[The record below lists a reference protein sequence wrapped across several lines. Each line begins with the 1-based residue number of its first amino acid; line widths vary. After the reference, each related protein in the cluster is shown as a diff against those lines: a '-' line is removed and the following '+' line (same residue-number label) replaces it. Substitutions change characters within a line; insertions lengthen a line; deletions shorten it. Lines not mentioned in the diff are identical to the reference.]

1 MSPKCRR
8 TTADAA
14 RGRVGEPP
22 DHKLREQAKF
32 REKKLQVDLDRHR
45 LISTDASA
53 YPAAVF
59 RPSIPSFTHA
69 LVATLVV
76 TGCSVTV
83 QPIRTPNRVAGH
95 SISPPTNE
103 TPVAYLDEAPSELPV
118 ASCPDAAPPPV
129 LDSTAKFVLQN
140 GHERPIMRLAVSA
153 DGRILASS
161 GLDGTVR
168 VWDVRAGI
176 LLRKLGTAGVFVNGL
191 SLSANG
197 KRLAY
202 YAPDGSPEG
211 LAIRIVDLDRPTAPR
226 SVTPFYGS
234 FELSSDGKKL
244 AIAVDKL
251 MLFDV
256 ESGALLLDV
265 PLGMPSPM
273 ALDVAFDKTNARIA
287 ITAPGQAVIVDSTKG
302 TILHRLTTNY
312 TTIGDVPSNIEFAKD
327 AVIIRSAVGTVTQH
341 SLMAGMAPV
350 TLPGKYRDLAVAGNR
365 LWVAETTTAN
375 VMAFALPNLTPIKLP
390 TVNAARAELIAASA
404 DESTVVFA
412 SRRLDPT
419 TKYASSYSDA
429 GSRIDARDAETM
441 HAVRTIEGRET
452 GIDAISLN
460 PAGDQLVTGSNQGE
474 LGRWN
479 LRDGSRTTPMLDEAR
494 DRGRTVGITY
504 ASDGSVFV
512 STNGSYA
519 VRARDGKTALNR
531 RYWLPHDGHSVRF
544 TGIVPKTNN
553 LITAAMRTDRKVSR
567 TKKLQNGMPQ
577 IDETFDVIVDR
588 WDLSGP
594 TFDSGA
600 NRNSEIARPPGK
612 TVARVPHE
620 AHQLA
625 MSPKGDLLAI
635 EGAHELALMRLDTGA
650 IAWVAPLQTIILGST
665 KQPDGALDHQA
676 RWTTFSPDGKLLLL
690 STRRLERNK
699 QGIQIFVPI
708 LLVFDTTNGH
718 VVATHRLDTN
728 GPVAWRNGKVF
739 VGGARPVL
747 LDAPKMT
754 MRARIVALDNTITAV
769 TLHPTRDHFVIGG
782 DGGATSFVDENG
794 GITATLVATPNG
806 EWIAAAPDGAYRSS
820 IDGARAMAWTF
831 TSPLEG
837 FSFERFAA
845 RFDKPDVIAR
855 RLMGEPSPANVSLAR
870 PPRLNI
876 KGVHGGVVNTPD
888 RTLTLAATTWSAS
901 RVDRIRAFVD
911 GRPVAEELVCARDGE
926 ATLKIPLHAG
936 QNRVGLVAY
945 DSEGHASNTQDLD
958 VVSTSVLAEKP
969 NLYVVSIG
977 VSRYPNMPLEQQ
989 LDFADDDARAVAE
1002 SLQHQAG
1009 KDKAFAKIF
1018 TTTLLDDKVTVRSV
1032 EDAVASLRVMRPDD
1046 LGVVFFAGHGAKLA
1060 EGKMVFMTN
1069 QASFVRASAEIHGI
1083 GWDKIHRGLSPVRGR
1098 VLMMLDACHAGHLTT
1113 EIVAPNEELARQLT
1127 AGNRAGVFIFSAA
1140 RGSQF
1145 SYEVPPRGSGS
1156 SSRGLELAWTGQKPP
1171 PMTQEL
1177 AGGHGLFTS
1186 ALLEAL
1192 AGEAPD
1198 VDRSG
1203 ATEVGELVD
1212 YVTERVR
1219 AASNGKQT
1227 PWVARREMFGE
1238 FFVVPA
1244 KK

>member
-1 MSPKCRR
+1 
-8 TTADAA
+8 
-14 RGRVGEPP
+14 
-22 DHKLREQAKF
+22 
-32 REKKLQVDLDRHR
+32 
-45 LISTDASA
+45 
-53 YPAAVF
+53 VF
-59 RPSIPSFTHA
+59 RSSTPSFAHA
-69 LVATLVV
+69 LVAILVV

-83 QPIRTPNRVAGH
+83 QPIRAPLRHDGQ
-95 SISPPTNE
+95 SISTSAN
-103 TPVAYLDEAPSELPV
+103 EAPVVRLDAPLPELPA

-140 GHERPIMRLAVSA
+140 GHEKGIMRIAVSA
-153 DGRILASS
+153 DGRTLASA

-176 LLRKLGTAGVFVNGL
+176 LLRKFGTAGVFVSGL
-191 SLSANG
+191 SLSADG

-211 LAIRIVDLDRPTAPR
+211 LAIRIVDLDRPAPPR

-251 MLFDV
+251 MVFDAD
-256 ESGALLLDV
+256 SGALLLDV

-273 ALDVAFDKTNARIA
+273 ALDVAFDETNSRIA
-287 ITAPGQAVIVDSTKG
+287 ITAPGQAVVVDASKG

-312 TTIGDVPSNIEFAKD
+312 TTVGDAPSNIVFARD
-327 AVIIRSAVGTVTQH
+327 RVLIRSATGVITQH
-341 SLMAGMAPV
+341 SLAAGAAPV
-350 TLPGKYRDLAVAGNR
+350 TLPGKYSDLAVAGNR
-365 LWVAETTTAN
+365 LWVAETMTAN
-375 VMAFALPNLTPIKLP
+375 VKAFALPNLTPISLP
-390 TVNAARAELIAASA
+390 AVNPARAELVTASA
-404 DESTVVFA
+404 DSSTVVFA
-412 SRRLDPT
+412 SRRLDLHLAFAAT
-419 TKYASSYSDA
+419 HSDA
-429 GSRIDARDAETM
+429 GSRIDARDAESM
-441 HAVRTIEGRET
+441 HPLRTIEGRET
-452 GIDAISLN
+452 GIDAISVN
-460 PAGDQLVTGSNQGE
+460 PAGDQLVTGSIQGE

-479 LRDGSRTTPMLDEAR
+479 LRDGSRTEPMLDEAR

-504 ASDGSVFV
+504 ASDGTVFV

-519 VRARDGKTALNR
+519 VRARDAKTALTK
-531 RYWLPHDGHSVRF
+531 RYWLPKHGHSVRF
-544 TGIVPKTNN
+544 TGFVPKTND
-553 LITAAMRTDRKVSR
+553 LITVAMRTDRKVST
-567 TKKLQNGMPQ
+567 TKKLPNGVPQ
-577 IDETFDVIVDR
+577 IDETYDVVVDR

-594 TFDSGA
+594 TFDSVAKKNGD
-600 NRNSEIARPPGK
+600 IAPPPGK
-612 TVARVPHE
+612 TIARVPHE
-620 AHQLA
+620 AHQVV
-625 MSPKGDLLAI
+625 MSPSGDLLAI
-635 EGAHELALMRLDTGA
+635 EGANQLAVMRLSTGA
-650 IAWVAPLQTIILGST
+650 IAWVVPLQTIILGSP
-665 KQPDGALDHQA
+665 KQPDGALDHQS
-676 RWTTFSPDGKLLLL
+676 RWTTFSPDGKSLLL

-699 QGIQIFVPI
+699 QGIQVYVPT
-708 LLVFDTTNGH
+708 LFVFDAANGH
-718 VVATHRLDTN
+718 ITATHRLDTN
-728 GPVAWRNGKVF
+728 GPLAWRNGKVF

-754 MRARIVALDNTITAV
+754 VRARIAALDNTITAV

-782 DGGATSFVDENG
+782 DAGATSFVDENG
-794 GITATLVATPNG
+794 GITATLLATPNG

-820 IDGARAMAWTF
+820 IDGARALAWSF
-831 TSPLEG
+831 VSPLEG

-845 RFDKPDVIAR
+845 RFDKPEVIAR
-855 RLMGEPSPANVSLAR
+855 RLMGESSPANVSLAR

-876 KGVHGGVVNTPD
+876 KGVHGGVVSTPD
-888 RTLTLAATTWSAS
+888 RSLTLATTTSSAS
-901 RVDRIRAFVD
+901 RVDRVRAFVD
-911 GRPVAEELVCARDGE
+911 GRPVAEQLVCAREGD

-945 DSEGHASNTQDLD
+945 DAEGQASNTQNLD
-958 VVSTSVLAEKP
+958 VVSTSPLAEKP
-969 NLYVVSIG
+969 NLYVIAIG
-977 VSRYPNMPLEQQ
+977 VSSYPNMPLEQQ
-989 LDFADDDARAVAE
+989 LDYADDDARSVVE

-1009 KDKAFAKIF
+1009 QGKPFAKIF
-1018 TTTLLDDKVTVRSV
+1018 TTTLIDNKVTVRSV
-1032 EDAVASLRVMRPDD
+1032 EDAIANLRVMRPDD
-1046 LGVVFFAGHGAKLA
+1046 LGVVFFAGHGAKLS

-1069 QASFVRASAEIHGI
+1069 QAAFVRASAETHGI
-1083 GWDKIHRGLSPVRGR
+1083 GWDKIHAGLSAVRGR
-1098 VLMMLDACHAGHLTT
+1098 VLMMLDACHSGYLTT

-1145 SYEVPPRGSGS
+1145 SYEVPPQGLGS
-1156 SSRGLELAWTGQKPP
+1156 SSRGLELAWKGERQP
-1171 PMTQEL
+1171 PMSREL
-1177 AGGHGLFTS
+1177 QGGHGLFTS

-1192 AGEAPD
+1192 AGDAPD

-1244 KK
+1244 KR

>member
-1 MSPKCRR
+1 M
-8 TTADAA
+8 
-14 RGRVGEPP
+14 
-22 DHKLREQAKF
+22 
-32 REKKLQVDLDRHR
+32 
-45 LISTDASA
+45 
-53 YPAAVF
+53 
-59 RPSIPSFTHA
+59 
-69 LVATLVV
+69 
-76 TGCSVTV
+76 TV
-83 QPIRTPNRVAGH
+83 QPIRTPSRVVGH

-103 TPVAYLDEAPSELPV
+103 VPVVHQDEAPPELPV
-118 ASCPDAAPPPV
+118 ASCPDATPPPV

-176 LLRKLGTAGVFVNGL
+176 LLRKLGTAGVFVSGL

-251 MLFDV
+251 MLFDID
-256 ESGALLLDV
+256 SGALLLDV

-273 ALDVAFDKTNARIA
+273 ALDVAFDETNARIA
-287 ITAPGQAVIVDSTKG
+287 ITAPGQAVVVDATKG

-312 TTIGDVPSNIEFAKD
+312 ASLGDTPSNIVFAQD
-327 AVIIRSAVGTVTQH
+327 RVLIRSATGVITHHSLTAGTV
-341 SLMAGMAPV
+341 PV
-350 TLPGKYRDLAVAGNR
+350 TLPGKYSDLAAAGNR
-365 LWVAETTTAN
+365 LWVAEMGTAN
-375 VMAFALPNLTPIKLP
+375 VKAFALPNLTPISLP
-390 TVNAARAELIAASA
+390 TVNPARAELVTASA

-412 SRRLDPT
+412 SRRLDLRLAFA
-419 TKYASSYSDA
+419 ASHSDA
-429 GSRIDARDAETM
+429 GSLIDARHAETM

-460 PAGDQLVTGSNQGE
+460 PAGDQLVTGSSQGE
-474 LGRWN
+474 IGRWN
-479 LRDGSRTTPMLDEAR
+479 LRDGSRTTPMLDETR
-494 DRGRTVGITY
+494 DRGRTVGLTY

-512 STNGSYA
+512 STNGSYV

-531 RYWLPHDGHSVRF
+531 RLWLPKDGHHVRF
-544 TGIVPKTNN
+544 TGFVPKTND
-553 LITAAMRTDRKVSR
+553 LITVAMRTDRKVSP

-577 IDETFDVIVDR
+577 IDETYDVIVDR

-594 TFDSGA
+594 TFDSA
-600 NRNSEIARPPGK
+600 VNRSGELARPPGK
-612 TVARVPHE
+612 TIAHVRHE
-620 AHQLA
+620 ANHVA
-625 MSPKGDLLAI
+625 MSPNGDLLAI

-650 IAWVAPLQTIILGST
+650 IVWVAPLQTILLGST

-676 RWTTFSPDGKLLLL
+676 RWTTFSPDGKSVLM

-699 QGIQIFVPI
+699 QGIQIYVPT
-708 LLVFDTTNGH
+708 LFVFDAANGR

-747 LDAPKMT
+747 LDAPTMT
-754 MRARIVALDNTITAV
+754 VRARVAALDNTITAV

-782 DGGATSFVDENG
+782 DGGATSFVDEKG

-831 TSPLEG
+831 VSPLEG

-888 RTLTLAATTWSAS
+888 RALTLTTTTSSAS
-901 RVDRIRAFVD
+901 RVDRVRAFVD
-911 GRPVAEELVCARDGE
+911 GRPVAEQLVCAREGD

-936 QNRVGLVAY
+936 QNRVGVIAY
-945 DSEGHASNTQDLD
+945 DAEGHASNTQNLD
-958 VVSTSVLAEKP
+958 VVSTSARAQKP
-969 NLYVVSIG
+969 NLYVVAIG
-977 VSRYPNMPLEQQ
+977 VSSYPNMPPEQQ
-989 LDFADDDARAVAE
+989 LDFADDDARSVTE
-1002 SLQHQAG
+1002 SLQNQVGH
-1009 KDKAFAKIF
+1009 DKPFAKLF
-1018 TTTLLDDKVTVRSV
+1018 TTTLLDSKVTVRSV
-1032 EDAVASLRVMRPDD
+1032 EDAIASLRVMRPDD
-1046 LGVVFFAGHGAKLA
+1046 LAVVFFAGHGAKLA
-1060 EGKMVFMTN
+1060 EGKMVFLTN
-1069 QASFVRASAEIHGI
+1069 QASFVRVSAEVHGI
-1083 GWDKIHRGLSPVRGR
+1083 GWDKIHTGLSAVRGR
-1098 VLMMLDACHAGHLTT
+1098 VLMMLDACHSGHLTT

-1145 SYEVPPRGSGS
+1145 SYEVPLQGSGS

-1171 PMTQEL
+1171 PMSREL
-1177 AGGHGLFTS
+1177 QGGHGLFTS

-1212 YVTERVR
+1212 YVAERVR